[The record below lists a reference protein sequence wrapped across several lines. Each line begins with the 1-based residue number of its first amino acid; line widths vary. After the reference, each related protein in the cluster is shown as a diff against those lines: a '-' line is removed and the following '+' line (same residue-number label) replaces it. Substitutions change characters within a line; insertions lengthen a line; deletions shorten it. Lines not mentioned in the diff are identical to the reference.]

1 MNRASE
7 DSDLDIDHAP
17 VKKAY
22 LKKRLRHRAKIDELK
37 QTGVGLEYLIRHREI
52 ALYEKKKEE
61 FKREEMNF
69 RDRERDMKATDN
81 ELQHKI
87 IKFQSFFDEN
97 K

>member
-22 LKKRLRHRAKIDELK
+22 LKKRLRHRAKIDELR

-61 FKREEMNF
+61 NF
-69 RDRERDMKATDN
+69 DQEVFDLDYEPLALDKSHSHLK
-81 ELQHKI
+81 LQV
-87 IKFQSFFDEN
+87 Q
-97 K
+97 